1 MERGKHICNQ
11 LKALRR
17 HIAEEN
23 GIPLQQRECTHQGPC
38 RGTCPRCEAEV
49 HYLEQALARR
59 LKLGKAATV
68 AGLSLSLAACGNGNT
83 TPHDTLLTVGDTS
96 LSHQLPD
103 SLPVDSLIPPAPPA
117 EIPPEVTTL
126 GCIVMDD
133 DLHFPMEYPLPK
145 NGERDS
151 FYDNYYTTPP
161 IQAMF
166 PGGPEAMR
174 QWISSR
180 IQIPP
185 QFLKSGIAGEV
196 VARLRI
202 ETDGTVSG
210 YRILKSL
217 DGCTPEAERLIRTLP
232 KWSPASIPDKG
243 PVPSIATISIPF
255 ILLTGGLDLIAGEL
269 PGSEDDDIFTVVEDD
284 PEFPGG
290 MDSLYRWIDE
300 HIQYPQLALENGI
313 HGKVFV
319 TFTVEPDG
327 TISNPRIL
335 RDIGG
340 GCGKEAQRVVYLMP
354 RWIPG
359 KLHGEPVRVQFNLP
373 VKFTL
378 PVDTPK
384 EETPN

>member
-145 NGERDS
+145 NGERDT
-151 FYDNYYTTPP
+151 FYDNYYTNPP
-161 IQAMF
+161 IQPMF
-166 PGGPEAMR
+166 PGGPEAMW

-180 IQIPP
+180 IQIPS
-185 QFLKSGIAGEV
+185 QFWESGIADEV

-210 YRILKSL
+210 YRILKPL

-255 ILLTGGLDLIAGEL
+255 ILLTGGLDIVSPCGV
-269 PGSEDDDIFTVVEDD
+269 PDDDIFTVVDDD

>member
-1 MERGKHICNQ
+1 MKSSYRGKNICKQ
-11 LKALRR
+11 LKAVRQR
-17 HIAEEN
+17 IAEEN
-23 GIPLQQRECTHQGPC
+23 HIPLEQRECSYEGPC

-49 HYLEQALARR
+49 KYLERALANR

-68 AGLSLSLAACGNGNT
+68 AGLSLSLAACSNGNT

-145 NGERDS
+145 NGERDT
-151 FYDNYYTTPP
+151 FYDNYYTNPP

-255 ILLTGGLDLIAGEL
+255 ILLTGGLDLIDGEL
-269 PGSEDDDIFTVVEDD
+269 PGSEDDDIFTVVDDD

-300 HIQYPQLALENGI
+300 HIQYPQRALENNI
-313 HGKVFV
+313 HGIVYV
-319 TFTVEPDG
+319 TFTVEPNG
-327 TISNPRIL
+327 SISNPRIL
-335 RDIGG
+335 RDIGL
-340 GCGKEAQRVVYLMP
+340 GCGDEAIRIVKSMP
-354 RWIPG
+354 RWKPG
-359 KLHGEPVRVQFNLP
+359 KQRGKTVRVQFNLP
-373 VKFTL
+373 VKFKL
-378 PVDTPK
+378 
-384 EETPN
+384 N